1 MFFIPNVKPALTHIC
16 KNSVTRISRNTR
28 SDFPKYTVNAI
39 QDGKDIRLD
48 TNYVVL
54 ATDAPSARSLLLE
67 LQSSTPNLQIDF
79 SSLISIQN
87 RR

>member
-1 MFFIPNVKPALTHIC
+1 
-16 KNSVTRISRNTR
+16 VTRISRNTR